1 MADKIEKVYK
11 IKGIGKKTIFIN
23 SFKGLN
29 IICNQPF
36 EFTMKES
43 SINKYKDYMNIISK
57 EEIKITNEQAKKEKV
72 KKQEE
77 VVETKEIIVE
87 EKTLE
92 ENDLTPD
99 ESED

>member
-1 MADKIEKVYK
+1 MADKNEKVYK
-11 IKGIGKKTIFIN
+11 IKGIGKKTMFIN

-43 SINKYKDYMNIISK
+43 SINKYKDYMNITSK
-57 EEIKITNEQAKKEKV
+57 EEIKTNNEQIKKQV

-77 VVETKEIIVE
+77 ILETKVE
-87 EKTLE
+87 QVIEKPLE

>member
-1 MADKIEKVYK
+1 MSEKIYK
-11 IKGIGKKTIFIN
+11 IKGIGKKTIFID

-43 SINKYKDYMNIISK
+43 SINKYKDYMDIKSK
-57 EEIKITNEQAKKEKV
+57 EEIKTNNEQIKKQV

-77 VVETKEIIVE
+77 IVETKVE
-87 EKTLE
+87 QVIEKPLE

>member
-1 MADKIEKVYK
+1 MNEKTEKIYRV
-11 IKGIGKKTIFIN
+11 KGIGKKTIFID

-29 IICNQPF
+29 IILNQPF

-43 SINKYKDYMNIISK
+43 SINKYKDYMNITSK
-57 EEIKITNEQAKKEKV
+57 EEIKTNNEQVKKVQV

-77 VVETKEIIVE
+77 VVESNENLVE
-87 EKTLE
+87 DKLE
-92 ENDLTPD
+92 ENALTPD

>member
-1 MADKIEKVYK
+1 MNEKIEKIYRV
-11 IKGIGKKTIFIN
+11 KGIGKKTIFID

-29 IICNQPF
+29 IILNQPF

-57 EEIKITNEQAKKEKV
+57 EEIKTNNEQVKKVQV

-77 VVETKEIIVE
+77 VVEPNEKIVE
-87 EKTLE
+87 EQLE
-92 ENDLTPD
+92 ENALTPD

>member
-1 MADKIEKVYK
+1 MSEKIYK
-11 IKGIGKKTIFIN
+11 IKGIGKKTIFID

-43 SINKYKDYMNIISK
+43 SINKYKDYMDIKIK
-57 EEIKITNEQAKKEKV
+57 EEIKTNNEQIKKQV

-77 VVETKEIIVE
+77 IVETKVE
-87 EKTLE
+87 QVIEKPLE

>member
-1 MADKIEKVYK
+1 MNEKIEKIYK
-11 IKGIGKKTIFIN
+11 VKGIGKKTIFID

-29 IICNQPF
+29 IILNQPF

-57 EEIKITNEQAKKEKV
+57 EEIKTNNEQVKKVQV

-77 VVETKEIIVE
+77 VVESNEKIVE
-87 EKTLE
+87 EQLE
-92 ENDLTPD
+92 ENALTPD

>member
-1 MADKIEKVYK
+1 MNEKIEKIYK
-11 IKGIGKKTIFIN
+11 VKGIGKKTIFID

-29 IICNQPF
+29 IILNQPF

-43 SINKYKDYMNIISK
+43 SINKYKDYMDITSK
-57 EEIKITNEQAKKEKV
+57 EEIKTNNEQAKKVQV

-77 VVETKEIIVE
+77 VVESNENIVE
-87 EKTLE
+87 EQLE
-92 ENDLTPD
+92 ENALTPD